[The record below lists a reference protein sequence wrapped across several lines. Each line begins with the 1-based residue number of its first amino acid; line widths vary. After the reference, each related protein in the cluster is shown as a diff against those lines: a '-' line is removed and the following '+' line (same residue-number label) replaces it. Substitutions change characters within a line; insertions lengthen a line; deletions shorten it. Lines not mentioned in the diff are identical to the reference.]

1 MPLCVSISRILP
13 RFHIKMLRG
22 GIFVSGML
30 GGSLIGS
37 SHPDKFEFYKNKAL
51 SIFGSDEDKGSP
63 SKWNATEV
71 LQAAI
76 KEAKASGEF
85 AVLSTINKDGGVSSR
100 LIQPFEVEGDL
111 ENNKPLIYFN
121 TNLLSRKAAEMAAN
135 SKVSLTYVNH
145 RSMSYVTFQGDAIRI
160 PKPLDKQNGH
170 WRDWLYVFYPEGPD
184 GNRFSTWKV
193 VPEKVQVVSI
203 TGNLVSTQENWAPP
217 EVVRDV
223 PESGEWRRVDV

>member
-1 MPLCVSISRILP
+1 M
-13 RFHIKMLRG
+13 F
-22 GIFVSGML
+22 

-37 SHPDKFEFYKNKAL
+37 SHPDKFEFYKNKVKN
-51 SIFGSDEDKGSP
+51 IFGSEEDKTSP
-63 SKWNATEV
+63 SKWNATEL

-76 KEAKASGEF
+76 KETKASGEF

-111 ENNKPLIYFN
+111 ENNEPLIYFN

-135 SKVSLTYVNH
+135 SKVSLSYVNH
-145 RSMSYVTFQGDAIRI
+145 RSMSYVTWQGNAIRI
-160 PKPLDKQNGH
+160 PKPQDKNH
-170 WRDWLYVFYPEGPD
+170 WREWLYVFYPEGPD

-203 TGNLVSTQENWAPP
+203 TENLVSTQENWAPP
-217 EVVRDV
+217 EVVRDS
-223 PESGEWRRVDV
+223 PGSGEWRRVDV